1 MKNILIYIG
10 HPAQYHF
17 FKNTIKNL
25 LKNGYKIRVLIKTK
39 DILELLLKQDGQDYV
54 NIQEKVRHNSK
65 LGILIAS
72 FKRTW
77 HVLNEAKRFKAD
89 ILIGTDS
96 SIAQA
101 GWLLR
106 KTAITTLEDDV
117 DIIMNLAR
125 LTYPFTTDILV
136 PSVCK
141 VGKWESK
148 KIGYSGYM
156 KLAYLHPNCFTPDS
170 NITRKYHIGDKY
182 IMIRLAKLSAHHD
195 AGIKGL
201 TIGLVE
207 SIIKIAEEYGYQVY
221 ISSESIINER
231 LEKYQLQ
238 IRHTDIHH
246 VMAFAS
252 MLVSDSQSMSVE
264 ASILGVPNLR
274 FSDFSGRISVLEEL
288 ENVYGLTKGFKT
300 NESEYLIMEVKR
312 LLSTP
317 DLISTFQIKRQQMLQ
332 EKIDV
337 SAFLT
342 WFIENYPESKH
353 IMQQNPDYQYN
364 FK

>member
-17 FKNTIKNL
+17 FKNTIKSIPPESQ
-25 LKNGYKIRVLIKTK
+25 KIKILIKTK
-39 DILELLLKQDGQDYV
+39 DILEQLLKEDGLDYI

-65 LGILIAS
+65 WGILMAS

-77 HVLNEAKRFKAD
+77 YVLKEARRFHAD

-125 LTYPFTTDILV
+125 LTYPFTSTILV

-156 KLAYLHPNCFTPDS
+156 KLAYLHPNCFSPDD
-170 NITRKYHIGDKY
+170 NIIRKYHIGDRY
-182 IMIRLAKLSAHHD
+182 ILIRLAKLSAHHD
-195 AGIKGL
+195 IGIKGL
-201 TIGLVE
+201 TISLVE
-207 SIIKIAEEYGYQVY
+207 SITKIAQGYGYQVY
-221 ISSESIINER
+221 ISSESTIDER
-231 LEKYQLQ
+231 LKKHQLQ
-238 IRHTDIHH
+238 IRYTDIHH

-274 FSDFSGRISVLEEL
+274 YSDFSGKISVLEEL

-300 NESEYLIMEVKR
+300 NESELLISETKR
-312 LLSTP
+312 LLSMP
-317 DLISTFQIKRQQMLQ
+317 DLISTFKSKRQQMLQ
-332 EKIDV
+332 DKIDV

-342 WFIENYPESKH
+342 WFLENYPESKH
-353 IMQQNPDYQYN
+353 IMHQNPDYQYN

>member
-1 MKNILIYIG
+1 MKRILIYIG

-25 LKNGYKIRVLIKTK
+25 SNNNHEVKILIKTK
-39 DILELLLKQDGQDYV
+39 DILEQLLKEDGQDYI

-65 LGILIAS
+65 WGILIAS

-77 HVLNEAKRFKAD
+77 HVFKEAQRFHAD
-89 ILIGTDS
+89 VLIGTDS

-141 VGKWESK
+141 VGRWESK
-148 KIGYSGYM
+148 KISYSGYM
-156 KLAYLHPNCFTPDS
+156 KLAYLHPNYFTPDNNS
-170 NITRKYHIGDKY
+170 IQKYHMSDRY
-182 IMIRLAKLSAHHD
+182 ILIRLAKLTAHHD
-195 AGIKGL
+195 AGINGL
-201 TIGLVE
+201 TFSIVE

-221 ISSESIINER
+221 ISSESTIDKS
-231 LEKYQLQ
+231 LEKYQLR

-246 VMAFAS
+246 IMAFAS
-252 MLVSDSQSMSVE
+252 LLVSDSQSMSVE

-274 FSDFSGRISVLEEL
+274 YSDFSGKISVLEEL

-300 NESEYLIMEVKR
+300 NESELLISETKR
-312 LLSTP
+312 LLSMP
-317 DLISTFQIKRQQMLQ
+317 DLISTFKSKRLKMLQ
-332 EKIDV
+332 DKIDV

-342 WFIENYPESKH
+342 WFLENYPESKH
-353 IMQQNPDYQYN
+353 TMQQDPDYQYN